1 VAINTQ
7 SFPGLLSFHS
17 RASSP
22 HFPVFSLH
30 VPLAMLADPA
40 RVPALDLNVRLEDDD
55 NGFDLNVGLEED
67 DYGNVFPCL
76 ILLVSLNVH
85 LSLIFSFFWTGFDLN
100 LPLDEYG
107 AVDFDF
113 VQNLHGN
120 PACRPIIL
128 IQHVPYKICMPCL
141 VNVLVFSYS

>member
-1 VAINTQ
+1 MAINTQ

-30 VPLAMLADPA
+30 VPLAMSADPA

-76 ILLVSLNVH
+76 ILLVSLNLH
-85 LSLIFSFFWTGFDLN
+85 LSLFFFLF
-100 LPLDEYG
+100 LDR
-107 AVDFDF
+107 V
-113 VQNLHGN
+113 
-120 PACRPIIL
+120 
-128 IQHVPYKICMPCL
+128 
-141 VNVLVFSYS
+141 

>member
-1 VAINTQ
+1 M
-7 SFPGLLSFHS
+7 S
-17 RASSP
+17 
-22 HFPVFSLH
+22 
-30 VPLAMLADPA
+30 ADPA

-76 ILLVSLNVH
+76 ILLVSLNLH
-85 LSLIFSFFWTGFDLN
+85 LSLFFFLFFWTGFDLN

-113 VQNLHGN
+113 LQNLHGN